1 MIFSATM
8 DEMTRGGRG
17 KERAGPERRC
27 IATGESGPTDRL
39 IRFALSPDG
48 EVVPDLAA
56 KLPGRGAWLTADR
69 ALAERA
75 VRKRLFSRAFRAPV
89 EVADDLP
96 DRLEALL
103 VERMIALIGL
113 ARKAGQAVTGAEK
126 VHARLRSGQ
135 AAVLLQAR
143 DGAPGGRQKLAAL
156 ARAAGDGRIA
166 LIELLNATEL
176 GLAFGRD
183 FAIHAALD
191 TGGFATRLLAEARRL
206 SGFRDA
212 PPGDATAE
220 VPTGHGNAGQAEAGR
235 GKAGPGKAGRG
246 PGAAKAGPGPEAEH
260 LNDSEGQ
267 TGPGVQ
273 DD

>member
-1 MIFSATM
+1 MA
-8 DEMTRGGRG
+8 RGGRR
-17 KERAGPERRC
+17 KERDGPERRC

-56 KLPGRGAWLTADR
+56 RLPGRGVWLTAER

-75 VRKRLFSRAFRAPV
+75 AQKRLFARAFRAPV
-89 EVADDLP
+89 RVADDLP

-103 VERMIALIGL
+103 VERVIALIGL

-126 VHARLRSGQ
+126 VRARILSGQ

-143 DGAPGGRQKLAAL
+143 DGAPDGRRKLAAL
-156 ARAAGDGRIA
+156 AEAAGDGRIA
-166 LIELLNATEL
+166 RVELLDAAEL

-191 TGGFATRLLAEARRL
+191 TGGFAARLSGEARRL
-206 SGFRDA
+206 SGFRGA
-212 PPGDATAE
+212 PPGDATAKA
-220 VPTGHGNAGQAEAGR
+220 GAGRGNAGHVPGA
-235 GKAGPGKAGRG
+235 GKAGPG
-246 PGAAKAGPGPEAEH
+246 PDAEH